1 MKDREFLR
9 QVAAAFGC
17 DEGRAETVTF
27 VVFEALRQR
36 LTPTEASHVAAQL
49 PHGLQRM
56 WLENER
62 ADRVVAR
69 THLAE
74 FLGHVRQR
82 AVLADE
88 HEAERGTRAV
98 FGALQCLLGSP
109 TGLEGEAWDVLSQL
123 PKDLKRLWLESAVA
137 RPHA

>member
-9 QVAAAFGC
+9 QVAAALGC

-27 VVFEALRQR
+27 VVFEELRQR
-36 LTPTEASHVAAQL
+36 LTPREASHVAAQL

-56 WLENER
+56 WCENER
-62 ADRVVAR
+62 PDRAVTR

-82 AVLADE
+82 AVLPDE
-88 HEAERGTRAV
+88 HEAERSTRAV
-98 FGALQCLLGSP
+98 FGALQRLLGSP

-123 PKDLKRLWLESAVA
+123 PKDLKRLWLEAA
-137 RPHA
+137 ATRPHA